1 MDLAKRAK
9 AYAKASILFFNSGNI
24 RLAAKY
30 WNKIYSMNLPF
41 EILINTMRLSF
52 AIGFVRQEAL
62 GAAVPEYK
70 DKAAVQNARL

>member
-41 EILINTMRLSF
+41 EILINTMRL
-52 AIGFVRQEAL
+52 
-62 GAAVPEYK
+62 YH
-70 DKAAVQNARL
+70 